1 MSEMHS
7 RRLALLDKPGF
18 TYSTCRAFTKN
29 KKKKNKKKY
38 EKLKKQE
45 IQDVIIKTN

>member
-7 RRLALLDKPGF
+7 IRLVLLDKPGF

-29 KKKKNKKKY
+29 KKNKKKY